1 MKAAED
7 EEPDPARQD
16 ASGRGGQHALQGSRH
31 RRRVLL
37 HQLRHNRHRY
47 HLLRLRPA
55 VVVVGL
61 NFSLVASFWIC
72 LTPSHLYLATAI
84 LSGVVSLARPRNGR
98 DRYLSVQIE
107 LHMRFF
113 VLHF

>member
-7 EEPDPARQD
+7 VEPDPARQD

-47 HLLRLRPA
+47 HLL
-55 VVVVGL
+55 
-61 NFSLVASFWIC
+61 NFSLVASFWMC

-98 DRYLSVQIE
+98 DRYLSVQIG